1 MPRLNAL
8 RLPRLNALRLPRP
21 SALRLPRLSALRLR
35 RPSALRLPRLSAL
48 RLRRLSALRL
58 RRLSALRLRRL
69 SALRLPRLR
78 AFRLPRLSALRLPRL
93 SALHAVLVGW
103 VVCAAGCA
111 AGPNYRIPK
120 PDAPPQFVAKASGQ
134 SAADVDLAVW
144 WKSLGD
150 PELNSLVE
158 RAVTSNLDLEI
169 ALTRLQ
175 QARTYETVVLGYALP
190 GVEASAAAGRGTGS
204 DLARGRASQPLVS
217 ADNASGL
224 RQINTLAGFDAVWE
238 LDIFGK
244 YRRAFEAARADTQ
257 GQLAARDAVLVT
269 VVADVVRAYVDLRG
283 FQIQVGV
290 LHQASDVLR
299 ESLRIVNIRYERGI
313 TNELD
318 VALATRELDALQ
330 AQIAPLE
337 ARVSAAQYTLAVLLG
352 EYPESIVQELAK
364 PTLIP
369 SMPGAAAP
377 GVPLDLLKRR
387 PDVTQAE
394 RQLAAATARIGV
406 ATASLFPA
414 VGVVGSIGSQS
425 QGWGTSPTI
434 AKHIWSF
441 GPSAVWPLLDFGAL
455 DAEVDI
461 ADLQAHVQ
469 LLNYRR
475 TIIDAVQEVDAA
487 LDAYSAEQ
495 DRLKNLGD
503 AMVAGQRAVDLAT
516 ERYNRGLT
524 DFLNVVDAER
534 QFYDLQLQYA
544 IAEVARGEQFVQL
557 YKSLGGGWQDY
568 QAIPPIRRPQPAV
581 VAAFRRVLSRS
592 MSP

>member
-1 MPRLNAL
+1 MNAL
-8 RLPRLNALRLPRP
+8 QAI
-21 SALRLPRLSALRLR
+21 
-35 RPSALRLPRLSAL
+35 
-48 RLRRLSALRL
+48 
-58 RRLSALRLRRL
+58 
-69 SALRLPRLR
+69 
-78 AFRLPRLSALRLPRL
+78 
-93 SALHAVLVGW
+93 LVG
-103 VVCAAGCA
+103 VVVNAAGCA

-120 PDAPPQFVAKASGQ
+120 PDTPPLFVTDSSGQ
-134 SAADVDLAVW
+134 SVADVDLAVW
-144 WKSLGD
+144 WKSLKD
-150 PELNSLVE
+150 PELDSLVD
-158 RAVTSNLDLEI
+158 RAVKSNLDLEI
-169 ALTRLQ
+169 ALSRLQ

-190 GVEASAAAGRGTGS
+190 DVEASAAAARGTGS
-204 DLARGRASQPLVS
+204 DLARGRAEQPLVS
-217 ADNASGL
+217 ADNAAGL
-224 RQINTLAGFDAVWE
+224 QQINTLAGFDAVWE

-244 YRRAFEAARADTQ
+244 YRRAFEVARADTQ
-257 GQLAARDAVLVT
+257 AALAARNGVLT
-269 VVADVVRAYVDLRG
+269 SVVADVVRAYVDLRG

-290 LHQASDVLR
+290 LHQAGDVLR
-299 ESLRIVNIRYERGI
+299 ESLRIVNIRYQRGI

-318 VALATRELDALQ
+318 VALATRELNTLQ

-337 ARVSAAQYTLAVLLG
+337 AQVAAAQYTLAVLLG

-364 PTLIP
+364 PALIP

-377 GVPLDLLKRR
+377 GLPLDLLKRR

-394 RQLAAATARIGV
+394 RELAAATARIGV

-425 QGWGTSPTI
+425 QGWGTSPNI

-461 ADLQAHVQ
+461 ADLQAHLQ

-475 TIIDAVQEVDAA
+475 TIINAVQEVDTA
-487 LDAYSAEQ
+487 LDAYAAEQ

-503 AMVAGQRAVDLAT
+503 AMIAGQRAVDLAT

-534 QFYDLQLQYA
+534 QFYDLQLHYA
-544 IAEVARGEQFVQL
+544 IAQVAQGEQFVQL

-568 QAIPPIRRPQPAV
+568 QAIPTIRRPQPAV
-581 VAAFRRVLSRS
+581 IAAFRRVLSRS
-592 MSP
+592 TSP